1 MDDTQDLTQ
10 GISGATDSS
19 QSGVPPQ
26 VAPMPSQTGDDDDGQ
41 PDDDEDTTPK
51 PSTEPAALA
60 TKDNDEHMQ
69 IVGKN
74 DEHVAALTTDPD
86 MLQHM
91 QQMNAASN
99 QTNPP
104 SNGGGFGSSMGSGMS
119 VGIGVTQG
127 GMGMGG
133 MSGGMGMG
141 GMSGGMGMGGMSGGM
156 GGQMGGQMGMGVV
169 VQGNMTSAGNNA
181 AQGADVL
188 VANTNEDW
196 INKKWRPVMG
206 WMYMG
211 VCVFDFVIAPILWS
225 IVQAMAHGAVNVQWQ
240 PLTLQGAG
248 LFHVAMGAVL
258 GIAAYGRTQEKIQGV
273 SAASTTTPTPVG
285 IAPPAPMAP
294 TGLANPS
301 LPNSMNSMGGMG
313 MGGMN
318 NSTGIGGFH

>member
-1 MDDTQDLTQ
+1 MNDSQDATQ
-10 GISGATDSS
+10 GIPIGTDPS
-19 QSGVPPQ
+19 QGVPPQ
-26 VAPMPSQTGDDDDGQ
+26 GAPMPSQTDGDDDGQ

-51 PSTEPAALA
+51 PSSEPTALA
-60 TKDNDEHMQ
+60 AKDNDEHMQ
-69 IVGKN
+69 IIGKT

-91 QQMNAASN
+91 QQMNIASN
-99 QTNPP
+99 QANPP
-104 SNGGGFGSSMGSGMS
+104 SNSGSFGSSMGSGMS
-119 VGIGVTQG
+119 VGVGVTQGSGMGMG

-133 MSGGMGMG
+133 MGMSGGMGGMGMG
-141 GMSGGMGMGGMSGGM
+141 GMG
-156 GGQMGGQMGMGVV
+156 GGQMGMGVV

-225 IVQAMAHGAVNVQWQ
+225 IVQAIFHGAVNVQWQ

-273 SAASTTTPTPVG
+273 SSASTATPVG
-285 IAPPAPMAP
+285 IAPPAPPAP
-294 TGLANPS
+294 TGLASPS
-301 LPNSMNSMGGMG
+301 GFGGGMSG
-313 MGGMN
+313 AGGLPG
-318 NSTGIGGFH
+318 SSGLTGFH

>member
-1 MDDTQDLTQ
+1 MDDTQDVTQ
-10 GISGATDSS
+10 GIPGGTDPT
-19 QSGVPPQ
+19 QGVPPQ
-26 VAPMPSQTGDDDDGQ
+26 SAPMPSQTDGDDDGQ
-41 PDDDEDTTPK
+41 PDDDEDTSPK
-51 PSTEPAALA
+51 PSSEPAALA

-69 IVGKN
+69 IVGKT
-74 DEHVAALTTDPD
+74 DEHVAALTNDPD

-91 QQMNAASN
+91 QQMNVASN
-99 QTNPP
+99 QSSPP
-104 SNGGGFGSSMGSGMS
+104 SSGFSSSMGSGMS
-119 VGIGVTQG
+119 VGVGVTQG
-127 GMGMGG
+127 SGMGMGG
-133 MSGGMGMG
+133 M
-141 GMSGGMGMGGMSGGM
+141 GMSGGMGGMGMSGGM
-156 GGQMGGQMGMGVV
+156 GGMGGMGGGQMGGQMGMGVV

-225 IVQAMAHGAVNVQWQ
+225 IVQAIFHGAVNVQWQ

-273 SAASTTTPTPVG
+273 SSASTSTPVG
-285 IAPPAPMAP
+285 IAPPAPPAP
-294 TGLANPS
+294 TGLASPS
-301 LPNSMNSMGGMG
+301 GMPGGFGGGMPG
-313 MGGMN
+313 TGGLPG
-318 NSTGIGGFH
+318 SSGINGFH

>member
-1 MDDTQDLTQ
+1 MDDTQDATQ
-10 GISGATDSS
+10 GIPGATDPT
-19 QSGVPPQ
+19 QGVPPQ
-26 VAPMPSQTGDDDDGQ
+26 SAPMPRQTDGDDDDGQ

-51 PSTEPAALA
+51 PSSEPAALA
-60 TKDNDEHMQ
+60 TKDNDAHMQ
-69 IVGKN
+69 IVGKT
-74 DEHVAALTTDPD
+74 DEHVASLTNDPD

-91 QQMNAASN
+91 QQMNATAN
-99 QTNPP
+99 Q
-104 SNGGGFGSSMGSGMS
+104 SSGFSSSMGSGMS
-119 VGIGVTQG
+119 LGVGVTQGSGMG
-127 GMGMGG
+127 GMGMGGMG

-141 GMSGGMGMGGMSGGM
+141 GMGMSGGM

-206 WMYMG
+206 WMYMA

-225 IVQAMAHGAVNVQWQ
+225 IVQAIFHGAVNVQWQ

-273 SAASTTTPTPVG
+273 ASNPTTPAPTG
-285 IAPPAPMAP
+285 IAPPAPPAP

-301 LPNSMNSMGGMG
+301 GMG
-313 MGGMN
+313 MTG
-318 NSTGIGGFH
+318 GIGGGLPGANGLPGASSLGGFH